1 MMPITLS
8 IAKSPVG
15 RLIGLLLMVL
25 GVLAGRPLVAADL
38 ALPKTAR
45 VVLQEV
51 TSLGEYAVPTGP
63 WRNGMLPQLKVQGTI
78 TRQAWHAQKSGKTS
92 LQILLEL
99 RRQLT
104 DQQYS
109 VLYDCQDRGCGGFD
123 FRFGTEVFP
132 GPTMYV
138 DLNNYRFLSAV
149 RKQDTGA
156 KTYITLLV
164 SQSAQSD
171 YVQSIH
177 LSEDQNE
184 TFQTLID
191 PMPGRAIPSVFYLPL
206 ETAGFVILSDLE
218 FKSGSAT
225 LADKAFASLQTLA
238 KYLKNNPNRIVALV
252 GHSDSIGDLDRN
264 IALSKQRA
272 EAVAQ
277 YLVQHFEIISDQII
291 AAGTGYLSPVA
302 SNLTVEG
309 RKQNRRVEAVL
320 ISHQ

>member
-149 RKQDTGA
+149 RKQNTGA

-177 LSEDQNE
+177 LSEDQNK
-184 TFQTLID
+184 TFQILID
-191 PMPGRAIPSVFYLPL
+191 PMPGRAIPSAFYIPL

-218 FKSGSAT
+218 FESGSAN
-225 LADKAFASLQTLA
+225 LADKAFASLQALA

-264 IALSKQRA
+264 IALSKERA

-277 YLVQHFEIISDQII
+277 YLVQHFDIISDQII

-302 SNLTVEG
+302 SNLTAEG

>member
-1 MMPITLS
+1 MIPITLS
-8 IAKSPVG
+8 IAKAPIG
-15 RLIGLLLMVL
+15 RLIGFLLMVL
-25 GVLAGRPLVAADL
+25 GVWSGPLVAADL
-38 ALPKTAR
+38 TLPKTAR
-45 VVLQEV
+45 VVLQEI
-51 TSLGEYAVPTGP
+51 TPLGEYAVPTGP
-63 WRNGMLPQLKVQGTI
+63 WRNGILPELKVQGTI
-78 TRQAWHAQKSGKTS
+78 TRQAWHAHKSGKTS

-109 VLYDCQDRGCGGFD
+109 VLYDCQDRDCGGFD

-149 RKQDTGA
+149 RTQDTGA

-177 LSEDQNE
+177 LSEDQKNV

-191 PMPGRAIPSVFYLPL
+191 PMPGRAIPSAFDQPL

-225 LADKAFASLQTLA
+225 LADKPFASLQALA

-264 IALSKQRA
+264 IALSKERA

-277 YLVQHFEIISDQII
+277 YLVQHFDIISDQII

-302 SNLTVEG
+302 SNLTAEG

>member
-8 IAKSPVG
+8 IAKAPIG

-25 GVLAGRPLVAADL
+25 GVLAGPLVAADL

-51 TSLGEYAVPTGP
+51 TPLGEYAVPTGP

-109 VLYDCQDRGCGGFD
+109 VLYDCQDRDCGGFD

-132 GPTMYV
+132 SPTMYV

-149 RKQDTGA
+149 RTQDTGA

-184 TFQTLID
+184 TFQTFID
-191 PMPGRAIPSVFYLPL
+191 PMPGRAIPSAFDQPL

-225 LADKAFASLQTLA
+225 LADKAFASLQALA

-277 YLVQHFEIISDQII
+277 RLVQNFEIISDQII

-302 SNLTVEG
+302 SNLTAEG